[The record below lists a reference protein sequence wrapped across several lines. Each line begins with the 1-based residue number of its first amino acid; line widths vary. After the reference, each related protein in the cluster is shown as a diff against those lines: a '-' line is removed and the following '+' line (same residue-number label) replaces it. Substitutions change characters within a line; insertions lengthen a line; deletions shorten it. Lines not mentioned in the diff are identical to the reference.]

1 MDCSVF
7 IYRIVINVYLCFVKW
22 RKMLGKNK
30 HIVCYMYTFFSTFCK
45 ALIHWLI
52 SLLVGNLCN
61 CPFNKLIQN
70 CYFML
75 LSYQEIL
82 KHEIIWIIDVY
93 DITIGMLGLRE
104 GLNRVISN
112 HYCLWVWTRPLSGAT
127 FILINC
133 FILILNRQ
141 PLK

>member
-30 HIVCYMYTFFSTFCK
+30 HIVCYMYTFFLY
-45 ALIHWLI
+45 LIDFFVGWKFMQL
-52 SLLVGNLCN
+52 SFQQVNSELLFHASQL
-61 CPFNKLIQN
+61 PRD
-70 CYFML
+70 
-75 LSYQEIL
+75 L
-82 KHEIIWIIDVY
+82 KTWNYLNYWCLRYYDRDV
-93 DITIGMLGLRE
+93 RAEE
-104 GLNRVISN
+104 GLNRVISI